1 MPKLFVYGSLRKGM
15 SQHHHLKD
23 QTFIGLARS
32 VKNFLLE
39 KILSPEDQQSYAI
52 AREDANGDKL
62 NGEIYQIGD
71 DILQMIDE
79 YEEYPALYD
88 RRAFDFITDEGTTI
102 EALMY
107 CGHRR

>member
-15 SQHHHLKD
+15 SHHHYLKD
-23 QTFIGLARS
+23 QKFIGRARS
-32 VKNFLLE
+32 ALKFAVKMLTFE
-39 KILSPEDQQSYAI
+39 GIEGEYPI
-52 AREDANGDKL
+52 AQESGDGRPL
-62 NGEIYQIGD
+62 DGEIYEIND
-71 DILQMIDE
+71 DILQMLDE
-79 YEEYPALYD
+79 YEEYPELYD